1 MKKTLCAFLLLLAI
15 TSCKKE
21 ETPDS
26 DVHYDAAQAYDLSN
40 IAYGD
45 DAKQKMDV
53 YLPANRDSI
62 STKVFVLIHGGG
74 WSAGDKADYT
84 STMASFKTYY
94 PDHAIININYR
105 LGTVASPGY
114 PKQIQDISAALAEI
128 QRPVYGVSEQYCL
141 YGGSAGG
148 HLSMLYAY
156 AFDPGHY
163 VKGVINTVGPT
174 DFSDP
179 ALLGNT
185 VVLGLFATFI
195 GNAAYDQA
203 GNQSL
208 FTEVSPAARVTPA
221 APPTISFYGDQDP
234 LIPTTQVP
242 PLRAALQ
249 ANNLWHYDTIYPG
262 GGHAAWAT
270 YEQYQDNAN
279 RVTAFVDQFFD

>member
-114 PKQIQDISAALAEI
+114 PKQVKAYNVRIPLRQQVALMQIEKRMLMNAAPFLNANVLQWLQLAEG
-128 QRPVYGVSEQYCL
+128 QLLAE
-141 YGGSAGG
+141 
-148 HLSMLYAY
+148 
-156 AFDPGHY
+156 
-163 VKGVINTVGPT
+163 VGE
-174 DFSDP
+174 
-179 ALLGNT
+179 A
-185 VVLGLFATFI
+185 
-195 GNAAYDQA
+195 
-203 GNQSL
+203 
-208 FTEVSPAARVTPA
+208 
-221 APPTISFYGDQDP
+221 
-234 LIPTTQVP
+234 
-242 PLRAALQ
+242 PLRLAADGQ
-249 ANNLWHYDTIYPG
+249 T
-262 GGHAAWAT
+262 AAK
-270 YEQYQDNAN
+270 AN
-279 RVTAFVDQFFD
+279 RNKPGAKKFSKEREKKRARK

>member
-128 QRPVYGVSEQYCL
+128 QRP
-141 YGGSAGG
+141 
-148 HLSMLYAY
+148 
-156 AFDPGHY
+156 
-163 VKGVINTVGPT
+163 GPT
-174 DFSDP
+174 MRSLWRIRLWKP
-179 ALLGNT
+179 WRCSGWPMNCM
-185 VVLGLFATFI
+185 FA
-195 GNAAYDQA
+195 GCH
-203 GNQSL
+203 SC
-208 FTEVSPAARVTPA
+208 
-221 APPTISFYGDQDP
+221 
-234 LIPTTQVP
+234 
-242 PLRAALQ
+242 RAS
-249 ANNLWHYDTIYPG
+249 
-262 GGHAAWAT
+262 
-270 YEQYQDNAN
+270 
-279 RVTAFVDQFFD
+279 